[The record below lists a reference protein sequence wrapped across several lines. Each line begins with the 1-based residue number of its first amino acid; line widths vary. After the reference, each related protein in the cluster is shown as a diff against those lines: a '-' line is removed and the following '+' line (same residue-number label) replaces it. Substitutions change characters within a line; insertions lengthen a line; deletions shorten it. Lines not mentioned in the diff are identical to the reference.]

1 MEKTSNGTIEKIN
14 TYIEANGLSIPK
26 IAKAAGMKPIKLWSI
41 LNRNSRI
48 SLDDYVAICRA
59 CREPLEKFIPKA

>member
-1 MEKTSNGTIEKIN
+1 MANNETIQKIN
-14 TYIEANGLSIPK
+14 NYIEANGLSVPK
-26 IAKAAGMKPIKLWSI
+26 IAQAAGMKPVKLWSI
-41 LNRNSRI
+41 LNRNNKI